1 MSRERLLTFLLL
13 PAVVVSLLVLLR
25 VTIKSSLELEEL
37 REKSI
42 VEATYVLAS
51 DNADRLEK
59 RIIAQDNA
67 VRQTV
72 DVTERERFGSN
83 WLQGAA
89 QQTPTI
95 RAVLLLDL
103 TSPGGDVVA
112 FASRGT
118 QWEDERFRRLLLTGM
133 LPDMK
138 LEDPPRSQLRHLHG
152 NYRGQDY
159 LLSYWQQDE
168 RGRRYLLVAWHYVP
182 LIVHDLFQSLYSNR
196 DPQSRVNVVDA
207 EGRIIFGPPLRRGGV
222 TIGRPFQT
230 TLYKWWVNATILSAE
245 SLGEAVQRRQVWE
258 VALVSLSLLV
268 VIAGLII
275 VGLAALHERR
285 LSNLKSDLV
294 ANVSHDLKTPL
305 SLVRMFGE
313 LLQSGRVES
322 LEKRQ
327 QYLQIINTESERL
340 GSIIDNLL
348 DFSQAERGRVSYSFD
363 RADLGALVDRVV
375 EAARMRAGK
384 VEFRVKIE
392 PNLPLVM
399 VDERAMD
406 VAVTNLLD
414 NALKHAPEGRRV
426 DVTLRR
432 AGRKLELR
440 VTDQGPGIPAED
452 RKRIFERFVR
462 GKAATE
468 ARIRGSG
475 IGLALVKSIAEA
487 HGGKTWVESAKPTGS
502 TFVLSVRA

>member
-1 MSRERLLTFLLL
+1 
-13 PAVVVSLLVLLR
+13 
-25 VTIKSSLELEEL
+25 
-37 REKSI
+37 
-42 VEATYVLAS
+42 
-51 DNADRLEK
+51 
-59 RIIAQDNA
+59 
-67 VRQTV
+67 
-72 DVTERERFGSN
+72 
-83 WLQGAA
+83 
-89 QQTPTI
+89 
-95 RAVLLLDL
+95 
-103 TSPGGDVVA
+103 
-112 FASRGT
+112 
-118 QWEDERFRRLLLTGM
+118 M

-138 LEDPPRSQLRHLHG
+138 LEDPPRNQLRHLHG
-152 NYRGQDY
+152 HYRGQDY

-168 RGRRYLLVAWHYVP
+168 RGRRYLVVAWHYVP

-258 VALVSLSLLV
+258 VALVSVSLLV

-275 VGLAALHERR
+275 VGLAAVHARR

-313 LLQSGRVES
+313 LLQSGRVENP
-322 LEKRQ
+322 EKRQ

-363 RADLGALVDRVV
+363 RADLGALVERVV
-375 EAARMRAGK
+375 EAARMRAGQ
-384 VEFRVKIE
+384 VQFRVEIA
-392 PNLPLVM
+392 PDLPPVM

-468 ARIRGSG
+468 ARVRGSG

-487 HGGKTWVESAKPTGS
+487 HGGKTWVEPAKSTGS
-502 TFVLSVRA
+502 TFVLSVKVA

>member
-1 MSRERLLTFLLL
+1 
-13 PAVVVSLLVLLR
+13 
-25 VTIKSSLELEEL
+25 
-37 REKSI
+37 
-42 VEATYVLAS
+42 
-51 DNADRLEK
+51 
-59 RIIAQDNA
+59 
-67 VRQTV
+67 
-72 DVTERERFGSN
+72 
-83 WLQGAA
+83 
-89 QQTPTI
+89 
-95 RAVLLLDL
+95 
-103 TSPGGDVVA
+103 
-112 FASRGT
+112 
-118 QWEDERFRRLLLTGM
+118 
-133 LPDMK
+133 
-138 LEDPPRSQLRHLHG
+138 LRHLHG

-159 LLSYWQQDE
+159 LLSYWQRDD
-168 RGRRYLLVAWHYVP
+168 RGRRYLVVAWHYVP

-196 DPQSRVNVVDA
+196 DPQSRVNVVDS

-258 VALVSLSLLV
+258 VTLVSLSLLV

-275 VGLAALHERR
+275 VGLAAMRERR

-322 LEKRQ
+322 AEKRQ
-327 QYLQIINTESERL
+327 QYLHIINTESERL
-340 GSIIDNLL
+340 GAIIDNLL
-348 DFSQAERGRVSYSFD
+348 DFSQAERGRVSYSFSQ
-363 RADLGALVDRVV
+363 ADLGAIVERVV
-375 EAARMRAGK
+375 EASRTHAGGIE
-384 VEFRVKIE
+384 VRVAIE

-399 VDERAMD
+399 LDERAMD

-414 NALKHAPEGRRV
+414 NAIKHAPAGRHV
-426 DVTLRR
+426 HVSLRR
-432 AGRKLELR
+432 AGRTLELR
-440 VTDQGPGIPAED
+440 VTDEGPGIPAED

-475 IGLALVKSIAEA
+475 IGLALVKTIAEA
-487 HGGKTWVESAKPTGS
+487 HGGKAWVEPAEPAGS
-502 TFVLSVRA
+502 TFVLSVKVA